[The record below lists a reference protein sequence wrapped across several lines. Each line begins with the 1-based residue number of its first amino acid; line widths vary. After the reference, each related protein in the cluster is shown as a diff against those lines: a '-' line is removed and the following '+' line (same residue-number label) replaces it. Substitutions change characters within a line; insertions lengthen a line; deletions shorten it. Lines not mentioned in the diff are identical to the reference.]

1 MATKKE
7 TEIIAYTENWFK
19 KLPPISSGARGKIV
33 DIMPWLALIFG
44 ILGVVVSVAGLGV
57 LTFLSP
63 LILLGGG
70 IHAAGAG
77 ILGVLLGLVSSILL
91 LAGYPGLKAH
101 KFAGWKLVY
110 WSQAVGIISSVLSLS
125 IFGVLVG
132 LVGVYLL
139 FQIKSAY
146 K

>member
-7 TEIIAYTENWFK
+7 TDIIAISEGWFK
-19 KLPPISSGARGKIV
+19 KLPPVSSQARTKIV
-33 DIMPWLALIFG
+33 HIMPWLALIFG
-44 ILGVVVSVAGLGV
+44 ILGIVVSVAGLGV

-70 IHAAGAG
+70 VHAAGAG
-77 ILGVLLGLVSSILL
+77 IIGVLLGLVSSVLL
-91 LAGYPGLKAH
+91 LAAYPGLKAH
-101 KFAGWKLVY
+101 KFKGWKLVY
-110 WSQAVGIISSVLSLS
+110 WSQVLGVISSLLSFSIVGI
-125 IFGVLVG
+125 LVG
-132 LVGVYLL
+132 LVGIYLL